1 MTDEIIWVGERV
13 RKTNGYRFE
22 GVVLAAF
29 STSKGE
35 PRLVVEHDD
44 GWSFIMRPDQVEKVE
59 PKPCDYP
66 GFHHPH
72 GTCPGREFQQ

>member
-1 MTDEIIWVGERV
+1 MSYQITWVGDRV
-13 RKTNGYRFE
+13 RKTSGYKFE

-44 GWSFIMRPDQVEKVE
+44 GWLFIFNPEQVEAV
-59 PKPCDYP
+59 PS
-66 GFHHPH
+66 
-72 GTCPGREFQQ
+72 

>member
-1 MTDEIIWVGERV
+1 VSDQITWVGDRV
-13 RKTNGYRFE
+13 RKTSGYTFE

-29 STSKGE
+29 SNTKGQ

-44 GWSFIMRPDQVEKVE
+44 GWLFIFNPEQVEAVP
-59 PKPCDYP
+59 PKQCDYP

-72 GTCPGREFQQ
+72 DLCPGRQP